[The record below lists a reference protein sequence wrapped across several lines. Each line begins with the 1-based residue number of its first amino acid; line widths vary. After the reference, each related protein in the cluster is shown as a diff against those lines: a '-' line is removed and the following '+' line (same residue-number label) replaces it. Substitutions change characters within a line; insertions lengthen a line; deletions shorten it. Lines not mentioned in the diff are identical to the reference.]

1 MWFLVFIFLAGVVFV
16 FGVVLGRRI
25 PSRQNLGEALV
36 AHEIS
41 CLFHLPH
48 ALLNNLTFIL
58 PNGTTQVDH
67 VLVAST
73 GIFVIETKH
82 YTGWIFGGERQA
94 EWTQVIFKKKSRFQN
109 PIRQNYAHVR
119 TLQELLKLP
128 DSAFFPIVVFT
139 GDAEFKTD
147 LGKQVLRLPQLMA
160 FLMIDRPVLFDEE
173 KLAQLVGI
181 LEINRLRRSLETD
194 EYHINHLMERL
205 GEKLKPAM
213 SRSRPR
219 AVGFVPGPTAPA
231 PTRKPTTLPNVPK
244 GDERYMPKIERSI
257 QGDKRGVR
265 PT

>member
-1 MWFLVFIFLAGVVFV
+1 MWFLVFIFLTGVAFV

-25 PSRQNLGEALV
+25 PSRHNLGEALV

-41 CLFHLPH
+41 CRFRLPH
-48 ALLNNLTFIL
+48 VLLNNVTFIL

-82 YTGWIFGGERQA
+82 YSGWIFGGEKQA

-109 PIRQNYAHVR
+109 PIHQNYAHVR

-128 DSAFFPIVVFT
+128 DGAFIPIVVYT

-147 LGKQVLRLPQLMA
+147 LGKQVLRLPQLTA
-160 FLMIDRPVLFDEE
+160 FLTIERPVLFNEE

-181 LEINRLRRSLETD
+181 LEINRLRRSIETD
-194 EYHINHLMERL
+194 EYHINHLMKRFGEERN
-205 GEKLKPAM
+205 PAM
-213 SRSRPR
+213 LRSRPR
-219 AVGFVPGPTAPA
+219 AVGLVPSPTAPDL
-231 PTRKPTTLPNVPK
+231 TGKPKTLPNMPN
-244 GDERYMPKIERSI
+244 GDERYMPKIARSV
-257 QGDKRGVR
+257 QGAKRSVR